1 MHIPAALWEV
11 EPEAFAGCEKIRV
24 AEVEQSGGTTLRIRE
39 TAPDAAIV
47 VETIFRED
55 RDERI
60 AEQKAKDAEM
70 VALKKQL

>member
-11 EPEAFAGCEKIRV
+11 EPKAFAGCEKIRV

-47 VETIFRED
+47 VEAVCR
-55 RDERI
+55 
-60 AEQKAKDAEM
+60 KDGD
-70 VALKKQL
+70 